1 LEQSGLDHGPIS
13 VHEKMRDL
21 GMTPVPSTAA
31 LAPIFRD
38 ANVGRAEPRKK
49 QRASYRRFVYPA
61 PNACWQLD
69 ATDYVL
75 TGGRTCVAVVRAGV
89 TVARASA
96 MLARMR
102 RQLRPFHVR
111 VGERVAVPRGGCSL
125 RRSPQDGLAGNRVE
139 LQALAGG
146 ADQLRAVTV
155 GQPPGHERLGP
166 AAVGGMPADLE
177 RAAAVP
183 AVPDCMDTH
192 IEQIHKDHPLTLS
205 GATVT
210 TDHARAAGI
219 RRGRGEGI
227 SRRAASRGTGCHLR
241 ERPYGLVGA

>member
-1 LEQSGLDHGPIS
+1 
-13 VHEKMRDL
+13 
-21 GMTPVPSTAA
+21 
-31 LAPIFRD
+31 
-38 ANVGRAEPRKK
+38 
-49 QRASYRRFVYPA
+49 
-61 PNACWQLD
+61 
-69 ATDYVL
+69 
-75 TGGRTCVAVVRAGV
+75 
-89 TVARASA
+89 
-96 MLARMR
+96 MR

-111 VGERVAVPRGGCSL
+111 VGERVAVPRGGSRL
-125 RRSPQDGLAGNRVE
+125 RRSPQDGLAGDRVE

-146 ADQLRAVTV
+146 ADQLRAVTA

-227 SRRAASRGTGCHLR
+227 ARHRMPSARAFLRLIRSLTMGADRHDDAVDSSARRVSRRCASQLTAGRQTLAANAQRASPWSSALGALLATLPGPAPPA
-241 ERPYGLVGA
+241 RPMCRQGVRLARAILYRFKTHRMSA